1 VPTGAIVDIPRAP
14 APAYRRYVPGGIAAA
29 AVILVTLFLM
39 SLKPAAPGVDRAT
52 LWVDSVRRGQ
62 MVREVRGP
70 GTLVPE
76 HIRFITALAAG
87 RVDRVLAQPG
97 QRVTPETVL
106 LDLSN
111 PDVQIQAL
119 QAEQQL
125 TAARAEVVSLRTS
138 LDNQRLTQT
147 GLVATTRTEYL
158 QAQREAA
165 VADSLGSHG
174 GMSRNEVALAKDKAA
189 ELETRYSVE
198 QQRLQLMT
206 ETIDSQ
212 LAVQRSQVDRLRAVA
227 EFQQN
232 VLRSLRVRAGDSG
245 VVSDLTLQLGQYVL
259 AGTMLAKVVQPGK
272 LKAVVQI
279 PETQAK
285 DIAIGQKAA
294 IDTRNGIVPGHV
306 IRFDPNAINGTV
318 AVDVALEDTVAGM
331 RPDLSVDGT
340 IEIERLEHVLYTG
353 RPAYGQPNSTIGMFK
368 LTEDGR
374 YATLVQVQVGRSSVN
389 TIEIQRGLSARD
401 SVILSDMSQW
411 DKVERVKI
419 KR

>member
-1 VPTGAIVDIPRAP
+1 VDIPRP
-14 APAYRRYVPGGIAAA
+14 QTSKLRRQVVQGGIAAGA
-29 AVILVTLFLM
+29 VTLLTVFLT
-39 SLKPAAPGVDRAT
+39 SLKPAAPTVDRAT
-52 LWVDSVRRGQ
+52 LWVDSVRRGE

-97 QRVTPETVL
+97 QHVSPSTVL

-125 TAARAEVVSLRTS
+125 AAARAELVSQRTN
-138 LDNQRLTQT
+138 LENQRLTQT
-147 GLVATTRTEYL
+147 GLVATTRTEYFN
-158 QAQREAA
+158 AKREAE
-165 VADSLGSHG
+165 VAESLGAHG
-174 GMSRNEVALAKDKAA
+174 GMSRNEAALAKDKAL
-189 ELETRYSVE
+189 ELETRYGIE
-198 QQRLQLMT
+198 QQRLVLMT

-227 EFQQN
+227 DFQQN
-232 VLRSLRVRAGDSG
+232 VLRSLQVRAGDSG

-259 AGTMLAKVVQPGK
+259 GGTMLAKVVQPGK
-272 LKAVVQI
+272 LKAVLQI

-285 DIAIGQKAA
+285 
-294 IDTRNGIVPGHV
+294 
-306 IRFDPNAINGTV
+306 
-318 AVDVALEDTVAGM
+318 
-331 RPDLSVDGT
+331 DLSVDGT

-368 LTEDGR
+368 ITEDGH
-374 YATLVQVQVGRSSVN
+374 YANRVQVQVGRSSVN
-389 TIEIQRGLSARD
+389 TIEVMRGLSVRD

-411 DKVERVKI
+411 DNVERVRI

>member
-1 VPTGAIVDIPRAP
+1 V
-14 APAYRRYVPGGIAAA
+14 YRRYVPGGIAAG
-29 AVILVTLFLM
+29 AVIVVTLLLM
-39 SLKPAAPGVDRAT
+39 SLKPAAPSVDRAT
-52 LWVDSVRRGQ
+52 LWVDSVRRGE

-87 RVDRVLAQPG
+87 RVERVLAQPG

-125 TAARAEVVSLRTS
+125 TAARAELVSLRTS

-147 GLVATTRTEYL
+147 GVVATTRTEYL

-165 VADSLGSHG
+165 VAESLGSHG

-189 ELETRYSVE
+189 ELETRYGIE
-198 QQRLQLMT
+198 RQRLQLMT
-206 ETIDSQ
+206 ETVDSQ

-259 AGTMLAKVVQPGK
+259 GGTLLAKVVQPGK

-340 IEIERLEHVLYTG
+340 IEIERLEHVLFTG

-368 LTEDGR
+368 LTEDGH

-411 DKVERVKI
+411 DKVERVRI